1 MTATE
6 QERERETTT
15 GYGKGWR
22 EPKAKGL
29 VNRFKQ
35 RMREPATTT
44 TYYIAGFIFIVFV
57 ALV

>member
-1 MTATE
+1 MI
-6 QERERETTT
+6 T
-15 GYGKGWR
+15 GYGKGWQ
-22 EPKAKGL
+22 EPKAEGF